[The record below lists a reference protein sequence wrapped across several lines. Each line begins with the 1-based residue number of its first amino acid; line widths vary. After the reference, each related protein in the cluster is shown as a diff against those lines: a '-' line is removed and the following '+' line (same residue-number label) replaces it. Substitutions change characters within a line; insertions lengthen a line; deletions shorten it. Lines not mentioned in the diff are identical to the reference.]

1 MKVAIL
7 GTAPGWERAPWQ
19 DADWELWGL
28 NDAYHLFAPDQVCT
42 RWFELHGDT
51 PLTRSR
57 RPADHFERIAAL
69 DMPVYYLHGEPPT
82 PTAIKLDVKR
92 LASVGRDYFAC
103 TNAYQIA
110 LALSLGATEIALYGT
125 PLQSNREVVVE
136 RPCVSYWLGLA
147 EGRGVKVSVH
157 HDNVVGLMSHPYR
170 YALEDADEREL
181 TYWACESV
189 RGSLDYWLPREAERL
204 GIVETIDAA

>member
-7 GTAPGWERAPWQ
+7 GTAAGWERAPWQ
-19 DADWELWGL
+19 DAEWELWGL
-28 NDAYHLFAPDQVCT
+28 NDAYRLFAPDQVCT

-51 PLTRSR
+51 PLTRVR
-57 RPADHFERIAAL
+57 RPADHFDQIAKL
-69 DMPVYYLHGEPPT
+69 DMPVYYLHGETPT

-92 LASVGRDYFAC
+92 LAAVGRDYFAC

-125 PLQSNREVVVE
+125 PLQANREVVVE
-136 RPCVSYWLGLA
+136 RPCVAYWLGLA

-157 HDNVVGLMSHPYR
+157 HDNSIGLMRHPYR

-189 RGSLDYWLPREAERL
+189 RQSLDWWLPREAERL
-204 GIVETIDAA
+204 GISETIDAA